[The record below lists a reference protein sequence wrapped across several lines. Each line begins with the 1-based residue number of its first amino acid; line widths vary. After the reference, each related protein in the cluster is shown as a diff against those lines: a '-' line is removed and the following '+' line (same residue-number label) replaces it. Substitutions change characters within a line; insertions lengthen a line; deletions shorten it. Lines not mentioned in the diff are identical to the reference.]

1 VKFDP
6 TLPEDGINVT
16 PSHPLSELALLVGGS
31 IAVVAGL
38 FLGLVL
44 AVDLLVPLVPPSW
57 EAKLFADFGPD
68 ELDEDPRQASAS
80 LLLERLLVHVPES
93 PFEYRLAV
101 LEEERPNALAFPG
114 GLIVLTT
121 GLLDGLESE
130 NELAMVVGH
139 ELGHY
144 AGRDHLEGLG
154 RGLAL
159 SLVIGIVSG
168 AGDVAG
174 IATLAADMALRG
186 HGREEELRAD
196 AFGLEL
202 VHAEY
207 GHVAGAT
214 AFFERLPSADGAITE
229 RLAEYLST
237 HPMSRD
243 RIDALAQL
251 AQTRGW
257 PAEGALVPVALAE
270 GPPRSGGGAS
280 PDAG

>member
-1 VKFDP
+1 
-6 TLPEDGINVT
+6 
-16 PSHPLSELALLVGGS
+16 
-31 IAVVAGL
+31 VAGL

-44 AVDLLVPLVPPSW
+44 AIDLLVPLVPPVW
-57 EAKLFADFGPD
+57 EAKLFADFGPA
-68 ELDEDPRQASAS
+68 EFAEDPRQASAS
-80 LLLERLLVHVPES
+80 RLLERLLVHVPEA

-101 LEEERPNALAFPG
+101 LEEEQPNALAFPG

-174 IATLAADMALRG
+174 LATLAADMALRG
-186 HGREEELRAD
+186 HSREEELRAD

-207 GHVAGAT
+207 GHIAGAT
-214 AFFERLPSADGAITE
+214 AFFERLPEAQGGVSE
-229 RLAEYLST
+229 FLAEYLST
-237 HPMSRD
+237 HPMSSE
-243 RIDALAQL
+243 RIEALSDLGAS
-251 AQTRGW
+251 RGW
-257 PAEGALVPVALAE
+257 RLEGPLAE
-270 GPPRSGGGAS
+270 LDSPGEQRGA
-280 PDAG
+280 DASAPSIGAPQPAA